1 VDSFGVEPSTP
12 VPSLSA
18 FFRGG
23 AQLTAWGRVAVAT
36 SSSKS
41 VLAFALCSGGPAL
54 TGSEVLLHKRRHVVI
69 LVAITSESWL
79 QPLNVTAAALP
90 TTPNT

>member
-1 VDSFGVEPSTP
+1 VG
-12 VPSLSA
+12 
-18 FFRGG
+18 
-23 AQLTAWGRVAVAT
+23 TAADD
-36 SSSKS
+36 
-41 VLAFALCSGGPAL
+41 
-54 TGSEVLLHKRRHVVI
+54 VVI